1 MPIELQSLSIAGTL
15 LAQGET
21 SSGSSFLSMIMA
33 GGPIGFLI
41 IFLSIIALVLVVV
54 HLFQLRESSL
64 APGHIVDDL
73 HELLSKGMV
82 DPAITYCDE
91 PGHSC
96 FLTQVMAAGLARYR
110 RSPFGGLELKGTLE
124 EAGQDQVARLYRWTD
139 ALALIAT
146 IAPMLGLLGTVV
158 GINKAF
164 ANLHEAASSGA
175 SGELAS
181 AISLALVTT
190 IMGLVLAIP
199 ATAAVTYFR
208 NRIDSLAS
216 DIAGIIDDLAML
228 IEEEPTIGPART
240 APVGSVGVGNV
251 GGGGSGR

>member
-1 MPIELQSLSIAGTL
+1 MMITETLVPVVLGQS
-15 LAQGET
+15 ET
-21 SSGSSFLSMIMA
+21 ESSASFLSLIQA
-33 GGPIGFLI
+33 GGPIGALI
-41 IFLSIIALVLVVV
+41 LLLSFVALVLIVV
-54 HLFQLRESSL
+54 HLFQLREGSL
-64 APGHIVDDL
+64 APGHIVDEL
-73 HELLSKGMV
+73 HELLGKGLV
-82 DPAITYCDE
+82 DRAIEFCEE
-91 PGHSC
+91 PGHAC
-96 FLTQVMAAGLARYR
+96 FLTHVMSAGLGRFR

-139 ALALIAT
+139 GLALIAT

-164 ANLHEAASSGA
+164 ANLHDAANSGA

-199 ATAAVTYFR
+199 TTAAVTYFR

-216 DIAGIIDDLAML
+216 DISSIIDDLAVM
-228 IEEEPTIGPART
+228 IEEEPHLNTTRAQPAPARP
-240 APVGSVGVGNV
+240 AGGMPP
-251 GGGGSGR
+251 GGGR